1 MHEKGING
9 DQRGPSIQE
18 DGFSI
23 RPQAFQHQE
32 IEDLIC
38 AISLI
43 DADDGVRS
51 RGGVYAV
58 RNLLHL
64 SPSINELAHSSR
76 LLEIVAEYLGK
87 AAFPVRGILFDKTSA
102 ANWLVPWHQ
111 DLTICVAS
119 RVDVPGYGPWTVKAG
134 LSHVQPPISIL
145 EKMLSVRI
153 HLDDCDADN
162 GALRVLPGTHRL
174 GRLTGQEISEQQRFV
189 TPMFCAAR
197 EGDIVLMRPLLLHA
211 SSAASKAAH
220 RRVIHIDYASSQLDG
235 GLRWLAE
242 TPKGEATELR
252 KEAKRSVDAT
262 RVTNQKIG
270 RNQPCPCGSGKKF
283 KKCCG
288 T

>member
-1 MHEKGING
+1 MDG
-9 DQRGPSIQE
+9 DQCGPSIQE

-76 LLEIVAEYLGK
+76 FLGIVADYLGK
-87 AAFPVRGILFDKTSA
+87 AAAFPVRGILFDKTSA

-134 LSHVQPPISIL
+134 VSHVQAPISIL

-174 GRLTGQEISEQQRFV
+174 GRLTGEQISEQQRLV
-189 TPMFCAAR
+189 TRCSA
-197 EGDIVLMRPLLLHA
+197 PL
-211 SSAASKAAH
+211 
-220 RRVIHIDYASSQLDG
+220 G
-235 GLRWLAE
+235 
-242 TPKGEATELR
+242 
-252 KEAKRSVDAT
+252 
-262 RVTNQKIG
+262 RVTW
-270 RNQPCPCGSGKKF
+270 S
-283 KKCCG
+283 
-288 T
+288 